1 MATVTMFARSRKG
14 AALVSACGR
23 DEDLWYPLVD
33 GQGCIGVVWSHVVRC
48 RHGLCGWQHIF
59 GIQHESMCT
68 LQIRVMV
75 AERGFEPR
83 TFGL

>member
-1 MATVTMFARSRKG
+1 MATVTMLARSRNR
-14 AALVSACGR
+14 ATLVSARGR
-23 DEDLWYPLVD
+23 DEELWYRLV
-33 GQGCIGVVWSHVVRC
+33 GRQGCIGVVWSHVVRYGHELYGC
-48 RHGLCGWQHIF
+48 QHIF
-59 GIQHESMCT
+59 GIQHEPMCT